1 MHIPKLTL
9 REDRCMSSLSLQF
22 CRLFVCTICFIPVP
36 LLPTTTGV
44 AGYLLNGYRPCMT
57 YSFPESV
64 FYVLG
69 LLYMQLSG
77 DDSGSLAHKHRPWH
91 SLAIHRST
99 FFFFLMWY
107 GKKLFLGKQIISVP
121 EAFALG
127 VSKGKA
133 LKKCAKQQPKPPTVL
148 KRRLNILREILGLF
162 QFLQKHLTNPLPH
175 FRALVLGTQHLGTL
189 NENSMVSWTTLHEH

>member
-91 SLAIHRST
+91 SLAIHRSN
-99 FFFFLMWY
+99 FFFFNVVW
-107 GKKLFLGKQIISVP
+107 KKTFLRKTDNIS
-121 EAFALG
+121 A
-127 VSKGKA
+127 
-133 LKKCAKQQPKPPTVL
+133 
-148 KRRLNILREILGLF
+148 
-162 QFLQKHLTNPLPH
+162 
-175 FRALVLGTQHLGTL
+175 
-189 NENSMVSWTTLHEH
+189 